1 VVQRR
6 AWQRGGVQVCSDRSF
21 TFAVPPEVLWSVIAD
36 VGSYRR
42 WWPWLRG
49 FEAVGLVTGDVWRCE
64 VSPPLPY
71 VLSFTVTLDDVEA
84 HRFVAATVRGDIEGS
99 ATLEVRPCGDGA
111 EARLVSALAP
121 RNPVLRA
128 AAVVAGPLVR
138 YGHDWVLDTGARQ
151 LVARAL

>member
-1 VVQRR
+1 M
-6 AWQRGGVQVCSDRSF
+6 QVCSDRSF
-21 TFAVPPEVLWSVIAD
+21 SFDVPPEVLWSVIAD

-42 WWPWLRG
+42 WWPWLRRFDG
-49 FEAVGLVTGDVWRCE
+49 DGLVAGDVWRCE

-71 VLSFTVTLDDVEA
+71 VLSFTVTLDDVDP
-84 HRFVAATVRGDIEGS
+84 HRWVSATVGGDIEGS
-99 ATLEVRPCGDGA
+99 ATLEVRPRGAGA

-128 AAVVAGPLVR
+128 AAVVAAPVVR